1 MAFETG
7 TATSSTDLWNKLIA
21 FLTTDVDLTSIDEEW
36 AVVWTH
42 PSGATSGVVLRGPGA
57 AGTDSIYVGLSL
69 TTTLDTDGH
78 YITIWGM
85 LTPVLAATQMSEHIH
100 VSPGVRVWLDANSMK
115 YWLVGSG
122 RRFMLAVNMSTVYE
136 VAYAGFFLPYALPT
150 EYPYPLF
157 IGGTQSASSDV
168 TSWRSTSD
176 YHAAFPFAPYNDSG
190 SAGVNKASAYL
201 LDPNGAWLNA
211 CGDTDTG
218 VDIAIGPHRYQNYDP
233 DGGDDFSITAS
244 VFSPDALP
252 GYSDVRSRIMLS
264 YGDVFALDP
273 ITLIRTNEAIQM
285 YGILDGFYVCPGVG
299 QASENLIQIG
309 GVDHIVVQN
318 VFRTST
324 LSYMAI
330 RLE

>member
-7 TATSSTDLWNKLIA
+7 TTTGSTDFWNKLIA
-21 FLTTDVDLTSIDEEW
+21 FLTTNVDLVAADEEW

-57 AGTDSIYVGLSL
+57 AGTDSICVGLSL
-69 TTTLDTDGH
+69 TTTVDTDGH

-85 LTPVLAATQMSEHIH
+85 TAPVTAAVQMTEHINL
-100 VSPGVRVWLDANSMK
+100 SPAVRVWLDANAMK

-136 VAYAGFFLPYALPT
+136 VAYAGLFLPYALPT

-157 IGGTQSASSDV
+157 IGGTQGATADV

-176 YHAAFPFAPYNDSG
+176 YHAAFPFAPYNSG
-190 SAGVNKASAYL
+190 SVGVNHASAYV

-211 CGDTDTG
+211 PGS
-218 VDIAIGPHRYQNYDP
+218 ANSEAHLSLGPHRYQDYDP
-233 DGGDDFSITAS
+233 DGGNDFTISSGTSSA
-244 VFSPDALP
+244 DALP
-252 GYSDVRSRIMLS
+252 GYDNVRARTMLG

-273 ITLIRTNEAIQM
+273 ITIIRTNEAIQM
-285 YGILDGFYVCPGVG
+285 YGVLDGFYVCPGVG
-299 QASENLIQIG
+299 QASENLIQI
-309 GVDHIVVQN
+309 DSTDYVVIQN